1 MLEVG
6 PGTGQVTRRLLELG
20 TTSLVALEPDPA
32 LAAHLRRSLGE
43 AVEVRETTLED
54 ARLATGSFDLA
65 VAASSFHWVVEDRG
79 LEQLFDAL
87 RARGWLAM
95 WWTLFGVPGEPDEF
109 VTATGP
115 LLDALEA
122 SPSRG
127 EAGRPRYA
135 LDTEVRLAALQTAG
149 FRELRH
155 DVVRWSARWDAK
167 GIRALYRS
175 FSPIARLREDRRDH
189 LLDEIARIA
198 SEEFGNRVERTL
210 LTSIY
215 TARRPG

>member
-20 TTSLVALEPDPA
+20 ANPLVALEPDPV
-32 LAAHLRRSLGE
+32 LAAHLRESLGDR
-43 AVEVRETTLED
+43 VEMRETTLED
-54 ARLATGSFDLA
+54 ALLAPGSFDLA
-65 VAASSFHWVVEDRG
+65 VAASSFHWVDEARG
-79 LEQLFDAL
+79 LRQIFPTL
-87 RARGWLAM
+87 RPRGWLAL

-109 VTATGP
+109 VEATGP
-115 LLDALEA
+115 LLDGLAA

-127 EAGRPRYA
+127 DEGRPRYA
-135 LDTEVRLAALQTAG
+135 LDTDARLDALEAAG

-155 DVVRWSARWDAK
+155 EVVRWSARWDANE
-167 GIRALYRS
+167 IRALYRS
-175 FSPIARLREDRRDH
+175 FSPIARLRADRRDD

-198 SEEFGNRVERTL
+198 RERFHDRVERTL

-215 TARRPG
+215 TGLRPG